1 MPFVSSF
8 LTSKKRSGSDWWFIF
23 RGDTLLVRD
32 KAGSTV
38 IPCYEDL
45 ADINQ
50 SFLRTHYLGEFN
62 CIPCYAGEVDEHIQV
77 DGTMSFVGLRPLL
90 GILSEDIFSIAGR
103 AFQVIHWDRTHQFCG
118 RCGSHTEP
126 KADERAKI
134 CTRCGLI
141 NYPRVSPAIIVA
153 VIKDSEILL
162 ARSPRY
168 QYSFYSVLAG
178 FVEPGETFEE
188 CVRREVR
195 EEVGIELEN
204 IRYLTSQPWPF
215 PHTLMVGFTADYAG
229 GEITVDKDEITEA
242 AWFSAENLPVIPRPG
257 SISHQLIEWFI
268 EKYRKY

>member
-1 MPFVSSF
+1 MPFESAF
-8 LTSKKRSGSDWWFIF
+8 LTHEKQSDSDWWFVF
-23 RGDTLLVRD
+23 RGDALLVMD

-38 IPCYEDL
+38 IPCYGDL

-50 SFLRTHYLGEFN
+50 SLIRNHYLGKVN
-62 CIPCYAGEVDEHIQV
+62 GISCYAGEVDENIQV
-77 DGTMSFVGLRPLL
+77 DGALSFVGLRPLL
-90 GILSEDIFSIAGR
+90 GILSEDIFSMAGR

-118 RCGSHTEP
+118 RCGSRTEP
-126 KADERAKI
+126 KVEERAKI
-134 CTRCGLI
+134 CTQCRLI

-188 CVRREVR
+188 CVSREVR
-195 EEVGIELEN
+195 EEVGIDVEN
-204 IRYLTSQPWPF
+204 IRYLSSQPWPF

-242 AWFSAENLPVIPRPG
+242 RWFKADNLPVIPRPG
-257 SISHQLIEWFI
+257 TISYQLIEWFV
-268 EKYRKY
+268 RKSS

>member
-1 MPFVSSF
+1 MSFVSSF
-8 LTSKKRSGSDWWFIF
+8 LTPEKRSGSDWWFIF

-62 CIPCYAGEVDEHIQV
+62 CISCYAGEVDEHIQV

-90 GILSEDIFSIAGR
+90 GILSEGIFSIAGR

-134 CTRCGLI
+134 CTQCGLT

-195 EEVGIELEN
+195 EEVGIEVEN

-215 PHTLMVGFTADYAG
+215 PHTLMVGFTGDYAG

-242 AWFSAENLPVIPRPG
+242 RWFKADNLPVIPRPG
-257 SISHQLIEWFI
+257 TISHQLIDWFV
-268 EKYRKY
+268 RKGS